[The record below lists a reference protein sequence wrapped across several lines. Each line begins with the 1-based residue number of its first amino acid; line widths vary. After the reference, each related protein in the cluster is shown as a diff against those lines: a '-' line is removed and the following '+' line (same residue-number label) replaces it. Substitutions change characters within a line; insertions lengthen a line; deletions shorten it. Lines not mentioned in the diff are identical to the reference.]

1 MKFLIL
7 FATAVLFGTV
17 QCDTECFRKVIKD
30 CVRDAVPMEK
40 MTLCDELFNEI
51 QCFTRNA
58 YKCDMPFKTSS
69 DELEIAVTRICR
81 TDAVKKWFDKEKEC
95 YKKSVN
101 ASECVGPI
109 NQAMS
114 DPKTPEDFILANK
127 KVCNLFKPYSTCVS
141 ETVEENCGRMNKH
154 LFDWLFVPIQRLSN
168 SLCEELILPAD
179 EKDTRPDN
187 FGKLNVFGTVA
198 AIFLNP

>member
-7 FATAVLFGTV
+7 FATAVVFGTV
-17 QCDTECFRKVIKD
+17 QCDTECFRKVFKD
-30 CVRDAVPMEK
+30 CVREPVPMDK
-40 MTLCDELFNEI
+40 MTLCDELSYQI

-58 YKCDMPFKTSS
+58 YKCDMSFKTSAF
-69 DELEIAVTRICR
+69 ELEIAVTRICR
-81 TDAVKKWFDKEKEC
+81 TDAVKKWFDEEKEC

-114 DPKTPEDFILANK
+114 DLKTPEDFILSNK
-127 KVCNLFKPYSTCVS
+127 KVCNLFKPYSTCAR
-141 ETVEENCGRMNKH
+141 ETVEENCGRINKV
-154 LFDWLFVPIQRLSN
+154 LFDWLFVPLQRLSN

-187 FGKLNVFGTVA
+187 FGNLNVFATVA
-198 AIFLNP
+198 AIFFAN